1 MKKSQPK
8 VEKKLSEQIGDLK
21 DSFWSHLENS
31 LLEYIDNYA
40 NKVPTAF
47 DDEDETGI
55 AITWHVLTRQ
65 RLEWVKVKMILPN

>member
-1 MKKSQPK
+1 MKPKPK

-21 DSFWSHLENS
+21 DSLRSHLENS
-31 LLEYIDNYA
+31 VLEYIDNYLD

-55 AITWHVLTRQ
+55 AITWHVPTRQ